1 MMTESMDGIIHVRI
15 DDRMIHGQ
23 VATQW
28 SGRLNATRIMVI
40 NDAIM
45 NDDMRKTVVRLAAP
59 ANVSTSILSKAK
71 ALNNIKNGK
80 YKGQRVLLICVSPVD
95 VNYLIDNGL
104 PIKTVNVG
112 NLAARDNTERVR
124 PSVNVTPEERAAFKK
139 LIDRGVKVTVI
150 PTPQSP
156 TVYLKDYI

>member
-1 MMTESMDGIIHVRI
+1 MTESMEGIIHVRI

-40 NDAIM
+40 NDSIV

-59 ANVSTSILSKAK
+59 ANVSTSILSRKK
-71 ALNNIKNGK
+71 ALTNIKNGK

-104 PIKTVNVG
+104 PIKSVNVG
-112 NLAARDNTERVR
+112 NLAQRDGTERIR
-124 PSVNVTPEERAAFKK
+124 PSVNVTPEEKDAFKK
-139 LIDRGVKVTVI
+139 LIGRGVEVTVI

>member
-1 MMTESMDGIIHVRI
+1 MAEGMEGIVHVRI

-40 NDAIM
+40 NDSIV

-59 ANVSTSILSKAK
+59 ANVSTSILGREK
-71 ALNNIKNGK
+71 ALANIKSGR
-80 YKGQRVLLICVSPVD
+80 YKGQRVLLICVSPMD

-104 PIKTVNVG
+104 PIKEVNVG
-112 NLAARDNTERVR
+112 NMAAREGTERIR
-124 PSVNVTPEERAAFKK
+124 PSINVTQEERASFKQ
-139 LIDRGVKVTVI
+139 LIDRGISVTVI

>member
-1 MMTESMDGIIHVRI
+1 MTESMEGIIHVRI

-40 NDAIM
+40 NDSIV

-59 ANVSTSILSKAK
+59 ANVSTSILGRQK
-71 ALNNIKNGK
+71 ALTNIKSGK
-80 YKGQRVLLICVSPVD
+80 YKGQRVLLICVSPMD

-104 PIKTVNVG
+104 PIKSVNVG
-112 NLAARDNTERVR
+112 NLAQRDGTERIR
-124 PSVNVTPEERAAFKK
+124 PSVNVTPEEKEAFKK
-139 LIDRGVKVTVI
+139 LIGRGVEVTVI
-150 PTPQSP
+150 PTPQSS

>member
-1 MMTESMDGIIHVRI
+1 MTESMEGIIHVRI

-40 NDAIM
+40 NDSIV

-59 ANVSTSILSKAK
+59 ANVSTSILGRQK
-71 ALNNIKNGK
+71 ALSNIKSGK
-80 YKGQRVLLICVSPVD
+80 YKGQRVLLICVSPMD

-104 PIKTVNVG
+104 PIKSVNVG
-112 NLAARDNTERVR
+112 NLAQRDGTERIR
-124 PSVNVTPEERAAFKK
+124 PSVNVTPEEKEAFKK
-139 LIDRGVKVTVI
+139 LIGRGVEVTVI

>member
-1 MMTESMDGIIHVRI
+1 MTESMEGIIHVRI

-40 NDAIM
+40 NDSIV

-59 ANVSTSILSKAK
+59 ANVSTSILGRQK
-71 ALNNIKNGK
+71 ALTNIKNGK
-80 YKGQRVLLICVSPVD
+80 YKGQRVLLICVSPMD

-104 PIKTVNVG
+104 PIKSVNVG
-112 NLAARDNTERVR
+112 NLAQRDGTERIR
-124 PSVNVTPEERAAFKK
+124 PSVNVTPEEKEAFKK
-139 LIDRGVKVTVI
+139 LIGRGVEVTVI

>member
-1 MMTESMDGIIHVRI
+1 MTESMEGIIHVRI

-40 NDAIM
+40 NDSIV

-59 ANVSTSILSKAK
+59 ANVSTSILGRQK
-71 ALNNIKNGK
+71 ALTNIKSGK
-80 YKGQRVLLICVSPVD
+80 YNGQRVLLICVSPMD

-104 PIKTVNVG
+104 PIKSVNVG
-112 NLAARDNTERVR
+112 NLAQRDGTERIR
-124 PSVNVTPEERAAFKK
+124 PSVNVTPEEKEAFKK
-139 LIDRGVKVTVI
+139 LIGRGVEVTVI
-150 PTPQSP
+150 PTPQSS

>member
-1 MMTESMDGIIHVRI
+1 MTESMEGIIHVRI

-40 NDAIM
+40 NDSIV

-59 ANVSTSILSKAK
+59 ANVSTSILSRQK
-71 ALNNIKNGK
+71 ALTNIKNGK

-104 PIKTVNVG
+104 PIKSVNVG
-112 NLAARDNTERVR
+112 NLAQRDGTERIR
-124 PSVNVTPEERAAFKK
+124 PSVNVTPEEKEAFKK
-139 LIDRGVKVTVI
+139 LIDRGVEVTVI

>member
-1 MMTESMDGIIHVRI
+1 MTESMEGIIHVRI

-40 NDAIM
+40 NDSIV

-59 ANVSTSILSKAK
+59 ANVSTSILSRQK
-71 ALNNIKNGK
+71 ALTNIKNGK
-80 YKGQRVLLICVSPVD
+80 YKGQRVLLICLSPVD

-104 PIKTVNVG
+104 PIKSVNVG
-112 NLAARDNTERVR
+112 NLAQRDGTERIR
-124 PSVNVTPEERAAFKK
+124 PSVNLTPEEKEAFKK
-139 LIDRGVKVTVI
+139 LIGRGVEVTVI

>member
-1 MMTESMDGIIHVRI
+1 MTESMEGIIHVRI

-40 NDAIM
+40 NDSIV

-59 ANVSTSILSKAK
+59 ANVSTSILGRQK
-71 ALNNIKNGK
+71 ALSNIKSGK
-80 YKGQRVLLICVSPVD
+80 YKGQRVLLICVSPMD

-104 PIKTVNVG
+104 PIKSVNVG
-112 NLAARDNTERVR
+112 NLAQRDGTERIR
-124 PSVNVTPEERAAFKK
+124 PSLNVTPEEKEAFKK
-139 LIDRGVKVTVI
+139 LIGRGVEVTVI

>member
-1 MMTESMDGIIHVRI
+1 MTESMEGIIHVRI

-40 NDAIM
+40 NDSIV

-59 ANVSTSILSKAK
+59 ANVSTSILSRQK
-71 ALNNIKNGK
+71 ALTNIKNGK

-104 PIKTVNVG
+104 PIKSVNVG
-112 NLAARDNTERVR
+112 NLAQRDGTERIR
-124 PSVNVTPEERAAFKK
+124 PSVNVTPEEKDAFKK
-139 LIDRGVKVTVI
+139 LIDRGVEVTVI

>member
-1 MMTESMDGIIHVRI
+1 MTESMEGIIHVRI

-40 NDAIM
+40 NDSIV

-59 ANVSTSILSKAK
+59 ANVSTSILGKQK
-71 ALNNIKNGK
+71 ALTNIKNGK

-104 PIKTVNVG
+104 PIKSVNVG
-112 NLAARDNTERVR
+112 NLAQRDGTERIR
-124 PSVNVTPEERAAFKK
+124 PSVNVTPEEKEAFKK
-139 LIDRGVKVTVI
+139 LIGRGVEVTVI

>member
-1 MMTESMDGIIHVRI
+1 MTESMEGIIHVRI

-40 NDAIM
+40 NDSIV

-59 ANVSTSILSKAK
+59 ANVSTSILGRQK
-71 ALNNIKNGK
+71 ALTNIKSGK

-104 PIKTVNVG
+104 PIKSVNVG
-112 NLAARDNTERVR
+112 NLAQRDGTERIR
-124 PSVNVTPEERAAFKK
+124 PSVNVTPEEKEAFKK
-139 LIDRGVKVTVI
+139 LIGRGVEVTVI
-150 PTPQSP
+150 PTPQSS

>member
-1 MMTESMDGIIHVRI
+1 MTESMEGIIHVRI

-40 NDAIM
+40 NDSIV

-59 ANVSTSILSKAK
+59 ANVSTSILSRQK
-71 ALNNIKNGK
+71 ALTNIKNGK
-80 YKGQRVLLICVSPVD
+80 YKGQRVLLICVSPMD

-104 PIKTVNVG
+104 PIKSVNVG
-112 NLAARDNTERVR
+112 NLAQRDGTERIR
-124 PSVNVTPEERAAFKK
+124 PSVNVTPEEKEAFKK
-139 LIDRGVKVTVI
+139 LIGRGVEVTVI

>member
-1 MMTESMDGIIHVRI
+1 MTESMEGIIHVRI

-40 NDAIM
+40 NDNIV
-45 NDDMRKTVVRLAAP
+45 NDEMRKTVVRLAAP
-59 ANVSTSILSKAK
+59 ANVSTSILGRQK
-71 ALNNIKNGK
+71 ALNNIKSGK
-80 YKGQRVLLICVSPVD
+80 YKGQRVLLICVSPMD

-104 PIKTVNVG
+104 PINSVNVG
-112 NLAARDNTERVR
+112 NLAQRDGTERVR
-124 PSVNVTPEERAAFKK
+124 PSINVTPEEKESFKK
-139 LIDRGVKVTVI
+139 LIGRGVEVTVI

>member
-1 MMTESMDGIIHVRI
+1 MTESMEGIIHVRI

-40 NDAIM
+40 NDSIV

-59 ANVSTSILSKAK
+59 ANVSTSILGRQK
-71 ALNNIKNGK
+71 ALTNIKSGK
-80 YKGQRVLLICVSPVD
+80 YKGQRVLLICVSPMD

-104 PIKTVNVG
+104 PIKSVNVG
-112 NLAARDNTERVR
+112 NLAQRDGTERIR
-124 PSVNVTPEERAAFKK
+124 PSVNVTPEEKEAFKK
-139 LIDRGVKVTVI
+139 LIGRGVEVTVI

>member
-1 MMTESMDGIIHVRI
+1 MTEKMAGIIHVRI

-45 NDDMRKTVVRLAAP
+45 NDDMRKSVVRLAAP
-59 ANVSTSILSKAK
+59 ANVSTSILGREKAVS
-71 ALNNIKNGK
+71 NIKSGR
-80 YKGQRVLLICVSPVD
+80 YEGQRVLLICVSPVD
-95 VNYLIDNGL
+95 VNYLLDNGL
-104 PIKTVNVG
+104 PITQVNVG
-112 NLAARDNTERVR
+112 NLAARPGTTRIR
-124 PSVNVTPEERAAFKK
+124 PSINVTQEEITAFKQ
-139 LIDRGVKVTVI
+139 LLDRGVEVTVI

-156 TVYLKDYI
+156 TVYLKDYL

>member
-1 MMTESMDGIIHVRI
+1 MTESMEGIIHVRI

-40 NDAIM
+40 NDSIV

-59 ANVSTSILSKAK
+59 ANVSTSILSRQK
-71 ALNNIKNGK
+71 ALTNIKNGK

-104 PIKTVNVG
+104 PIKSVNVG
-112 NLAARDNTERVR
+112 NLAQRDGTERIR
-124 PSVNVTPEERAAFKK
+124 PSLNVTPEEKEAFKK
-139 LIDRGVKVTVI
+139 LIGRGVEVTVI

>member
-1 MMTESMDGIIHVRI
+1 MTESMEGIIHVRI

-40 NDAIM
+40 NDSIV

-59 ANVSTSILSKAK
+59 ANVSTSILGRQK
-71 ALNNIKNGK
+71 ALTNIKSGK
-80 YKGQRVLLICVSPVD
+80 YNGQRVLLICVSPMD

-104 PIKTVNVG
+104 PIKSVNVG
-112 NLAARDNTERVR
+112 NLAQRDGTERIR
-124 PSVNVTPEERAAFKK
+124 PSVNVTPEEKEAFKK
-139 LIDRGVKVTVI
+139 LIGRGVEVTVI

>member
-1 MMTESMDGIIHVRI
+1 MAEGMEGIVHVRI

-28 SGRLNATRIMVI
+28 SGRLSATRIMVI
-40 NDAIM
+40 NDSIV

-59 ANVSTSILSKAK
+59 ANVSTSILGREK
-71 ALNNIKNGK
+71 ALANIKSGR
-80 YKGQRVLLICVSPVD
+80 YKGQRVLLICVSPMD

-104 PIKTVNVG
+104 PIKEVNVG
-112 NLAARDNTERVR
+112 NMAAREGTDRIR
-124 PSVNVTPEERAAFKK
+124 PSINVTQEERASFKQ
-139 LIDRGVKVTVI
+139 LIDRGINVTVI

>member
-1 MMTESMDGIIHVRI
+1 MTESMEGIIHVRI

-40 NDAIM
+40 NDSIV

-59 ANVSTSILSKAK
+59 ANVSTSILSRQK
-71 ALNNIKNGK
+71 ALTNIKNGK
-80 YKGQRVLLICVSPVD
+80 YKEQRVLLICVSPVD

-104 PIKTVNVG
+104 PIKSVNVG
-112 NLAARDNTERVR
+112 NLAQRDGTERIR
-124 PSVNVTPEERAAFKK
+124 PSVNVTPEEKDAFKK
-139 LIDRGVKVTVI
+139 LIDRGVEVTVI

>member
-1 MMTESMDGIIHVRI
+1 MTESMEGIIHVRI

-40 NDAIM
+40 NDSIV

-59 ANVSTSILSKAK
+59 ANVSTSILSKQK
-71 ALNNIKNGK
+71 ALTNIKNGK

-104 PIKTVNVG
+104 PIKSVNVG
-112 NLAARDNTERVR
+112 NLAQRDGTERIR
-124 PSVNVTPEERAAFKK
+124 PSVNVTPEEKEAFKK
-139 LIDRGVKVTVI
+139 LIGRGVEVTVI

>member
-1 MMTESMDGIIHVRI
+1 MTESMEGIIHVRI

-40 NDAIM
+40 NDSIV

-59 ANVSTSILSKAK
+59 ANVSTSILSRQK
-71 ALNNIKNGK
+71 ALTNIKNGK
-80 YKGQRVLLICVSPVD
+80 YKEQRVLLICVSPVD

-104 PIKTVNVG
+104 PIKSVNVG
-112 NLAARDNTERVR
+112 NLAQRDGTERIR
-124 PSVNVTPEERAAFKK
+124 PSVNVTPEEKEAFKK
-139 LIDRGVKVTVI
+139 LIGRGVEVTVI

>member
-59 ANVSTSILSKAK
+59 ANVSTSILSRAK

>member
-1 MMTESMDGIIHVRI
+1 MTESMEGIIHVRI

-40 NDAIM
+40 NDSIV
-45 NDDMRKTVVRLAAP
+45 NDAMRKTVVRLAAP
-59 ANVSTSILSKAK
+59 ANVSTSILSRQK
-71 ALNNIKNGK
+71 ALTNIKNGK

-104 PIKTVNVG
+104 PIKSVNVG
-112 NLAARDNTERVR
+112 NLAQRDGTERIR
-124 PSVNVTPEERAAFKK
+124 PSVNVTPEEKEAFKK
-139 LIDRGVKVTVI
+139 LIGRGVEVTVI

>member
-1 MMTESMDGIIHVRI
+1 MAEGMEGIVHVRI

-40 NDAIM
+40 NDSIV

-59 ANVSTSILSKAK
+59 ANVSTSILSRQK
-71 ALNNIKNGK
+71 ALTNIKNGK

-104 PIKTVNVG
+104 PIKSVNVG
-112 NLAARDNTERVR
+112 NLAQRDGTERIR
-124 PSVNVTPEERAAFKK
+124 PSVNVTPEEKEAFKK
-139 LIDRGVKVTVI
+139 LIGRGVEVTVI

>member
-1 MMTESMDGIIHVRI
+1 MTESMEGIIHVRI

-40 NDAIM
+40 NDSIV

-59 ANVSTSILSKAK
+59 ANVSTSILGRQK
-71 ALNNIKNGK
+71 ALTNIKNGK
-80 YKGQRVLLICVSPVD
+80 YKGQRVLLICVSPMD

-104 PIKTVNVG
+104 PIKSVNVG
-112 NLAARDNTERVR
+112 NLAQRDGTERIR
-124 PSVNVTPEERAAFKK
+124 PSVNVTPEEKDAFKK
-139 LIDRGVKVTVI
+139 LIDRGVEVTVI

>member
-59 ANVSTSILSKAK
+59 ANVSTSILSRAK

-156 TVYLKDYI
+156 TIYLKDYI

>member
-1 MMTESMDGIIHVRI
+1 MTESMEGIIHVRI

-40 NDAIM
+40 NDNII
-45 NDDMRKTVVRLAAP
+45 NDEMRKTVVRLAAP
-59 ANVSTSILSKAK
+59 ANVSTSILGRQK
-71 ALNNIKNGK
+71 ALNNIKSGK
-80 YKGQRVLLICVSPVD
+80 YKGQRVLLICVSPMD

-104 PIKTVNVG
+104 PINSVNVG
-112 NLAARDNTERVR
+112 NLAQRDGTERVR
-124 PSVNVTPEERAAFKK
+124 PSINVTPEEKESFKK
-139 LIDRGVKVTVI
+139 LIDRGVEVTVI

>member
-1 MMTESMDGIIHVRI
+1 MTESMEGIIHVRI

-40 NDAIM
+40 NDSIV

-59 ANVSTSILSKAK
+59 ANVSTSILGRQK
-71 ALNNIKNGK
+71 ALTNIKNGK
-80 YKGQRVLLICVSPVD
+80 YKGQRVLLICVSPMD

-104 PIKTVNVG
+104 PIKSVNVG
-112 NLAARDNTERVR
+112 NLAQRDGTERIR
-124 PSVNVTPEERAAFKK
+124 PSVNVTLEEKDAFKK
-139 LIDRGVKVTVI
+139 LIDRGVEVTVI

>member
-1 MMTESMDGIIHVRI
+1 MTESMEGIIHVRI

-40 NDAIM
+40 NDSIV

-59 ANVSTSILSKAK
+59 ANVSTSILGRQK
-71 ALNNIKNGK
+71 ALSNIKSGK
-80 YKGQRVLLICVSPVD
+80 YKGQRVLLICVSPMD

-104 PIKTVNVG
+104 PIKSVNVG
-112 NLAARDNTERVR
+112 NLAQRDGTERIR
-124 PSVNVTPEERAAFKK
+124 PSVNVTPEEKDAFKK
-139 LIDRGVKVTVI
+139 LIDRGVEVTVI